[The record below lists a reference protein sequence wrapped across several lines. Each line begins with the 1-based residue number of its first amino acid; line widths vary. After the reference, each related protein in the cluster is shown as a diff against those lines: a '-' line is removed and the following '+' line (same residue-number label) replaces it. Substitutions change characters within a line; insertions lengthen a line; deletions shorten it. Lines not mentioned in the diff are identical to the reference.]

1 MSRMKRILKKG
12 ILVSG
17 ALVRVLIGAG
27 ATVLLL
33 CSLKKKKAK

>member
-1 MSRMKRILKKG
+1 MSRVRRILKKS

-17 ALVRVLIGAG
+17 ALARAFIGIG

>member
-12 ILVSG
+12 ILISG
-17 ALVRVLIGAG
+17 ALARAFIGVSAI
-27 ATVLLL
+27 VLLF